1 MDARRKTGEYAAW
14 VLAALCLIAGGVL
27 EGLGHAFALAWGL
40 GGAAVLLAVLA
51 LLRGRGRRAAQEQAD
66 ALRAQLEA
74 QKTEAAQALEQAER
88 AHREE
93 MESFR
98 GDLSHALRMPISIIQ
113 GYAELLADGVVEDE
127 ATRKEYLQKILQRTQ
142 DMGDALT
149 RQLSEARTEG
159 EIVPSP
165 VRVDL
170 LELARQAAADL
181 ETTALRQGI
190 HIQVVSA
197 EDAVWLEADPQ
208 LLTRVFFN
216 LMENA
221 LKYMGRAGF
230 ITIRVGRDGDRVR
243 VLVQDDGLGLD
254 PGETRRIFERSFQ
267 GSNRAGGHG
276 YGLYITRKIILA
288 HGGDI
293 SASSAPGRGMGIAFT
308 LPAVPAG
315 QPVPAP

>member
-51 LLRGRGRRAAQEQAD
+51 LRRGAERREAARQAAQ
-66 ALRAQLEA
+66 LREELER
-74 QKTEAAQALEQAER
+74 QKEKAAKALEQAAQAR
-88 AHREE
+88 REE

-98 GDLSHALRMPISIIQ
+98 SDLSHALRMSISIVQ
-113 GYAELLADGVVEDE
+113 GYAELLADGVVED
-127 ATRKEYLQKILQRTQ
+127 ADTRREYLQKILRRTQ
-142 DMGDALT
+142 DMGDVLT
-149 RQLSEARTEG
+149 RQLSESRTEG
-159 EIVPSP
+159 EIVPSFT
-165 VRVDL
+165 RVEL
-170 LELARQAAADL
+170 LELARQVAADL

-293 SASSAPGRGMGIAFT
+293 SASSAPGRGMGITFT
-308 LPAVPAG
+308 LPTVPAG
-315 QPVPAP
+315 QPAPAI

>member
-66 ALRAQLEA
+66 ALRAQLEE

-88 AHREE
+88 ARREE

-98 GDLSHALRMPISIIQ
+98 SDLSHALRMPISIIQ

-127 ATRKEYLQKILQRTQ
+127 ATRREYLQKILQRTQ
-142 DMGDALT
+142 DMGDVLT
-149 RQLSEARTEG
+149 RQLSESRTEG
-159 EIVPSP
+159 EIVPSFT
-165 VRVDL
+165 RVEL
-170 LELARQAAADL
+170 LELARQVGADL
-181 ETTALRQGI
+181 ETTAARQGI
-190 HIQVVSA
+190 RIQVVSA

-216 LMENA
+216 LVENA

-230 ITIRVGRDGDRVR
+230 ITIRISRAEDQIR
-243 VLVQDDGLGLD
+243 VLIQDDGLGLD
-254 PGETRRIFERSFQ
+254 PQETRRIFERSFQ

-288 HGGDI
+288 HGGEI
-293 SASSAPGRGMGIAFT
+293 SASSAPGRGMGITFT
-308 LPAVPAG
+308 LPTVPAG
-315 QPVPAP
+315 QPVPAV